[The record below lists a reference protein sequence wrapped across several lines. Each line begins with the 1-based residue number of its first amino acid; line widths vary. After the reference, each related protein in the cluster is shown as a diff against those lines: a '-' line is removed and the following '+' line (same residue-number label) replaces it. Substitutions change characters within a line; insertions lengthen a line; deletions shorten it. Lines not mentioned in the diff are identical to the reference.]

1 MLETWNLVRKYT
13 QYLVSENILF
23 STKTLLILL
32 MSVFF
37 CKIVLILKAFIV
49 SFSFFER
56 LKKTITE
63 NVSFADYSSIIQLPD
78 CYKSTGNK
86 KIDNDV
92 TNFRLDVI
100 VNFFSPCFV
109 FPVKFIYWSKFHVN
123 SITVSGV
130 MAIFFYKSLT
140 RNLQIG
146 NTSVWVLPNIWR
158 LGQVRDTKFGRN
170 VSNKMLLNAAKYQ
183 GNNFYHLLVIKG

>member
-49 SFSFFER
+49 LFSFFER

-100 VNFFSPCFV
+100 VNFFRVVSCFLSSL
-109 FPVKFIYWSKFHVN
+109 FTGPSFMSIALLFLELWQFSFIRVWPEICKSETPLFEFCL
-123 SITVSGV
+123 ISGDWGKLGTPNLAG
-130 MAIFFYKSLT
+130 MSLT
-140 RNLQIG
+140 KCYWMLQ
-146 NTSVWVLPNIWR
+146 NTRVTTFII
-158 LGQVRDTKFGRN
+158 
-170 VSNKMLLNAAKYQ
+170 Y
-183 GNNFYHLLVIKG
+183 